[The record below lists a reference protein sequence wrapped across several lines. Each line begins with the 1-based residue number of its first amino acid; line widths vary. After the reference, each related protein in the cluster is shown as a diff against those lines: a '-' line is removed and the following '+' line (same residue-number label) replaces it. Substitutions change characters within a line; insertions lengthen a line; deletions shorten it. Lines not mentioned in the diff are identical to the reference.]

1 MDSHERFK
9 LVLGSASPRRKELL
23 KKTFL
28 NFEIKSADIDEK
40 SVETIPEKFVVDIA
54 NQKAQAVWDLLNNQ
68 NAIVIGADTIVT
80 CDNVI
85 LEKPTNINHARQM
98 LYSLSGR
105 SHDVLTGVSL
115 ISKYAQR
122 SFFSLTKVYF
132 NYLDEDLI
140 EKYLETKDSLDKAG
154 GYGIQSDAMIFVDK
168 IEGSYSNVVGLP
180 VDKVYDELA
189 NMIRHFDSSIK
200 DWRSVIE

>member
-1 MDSHERFK
+1 MDSHDRFK

-40 SVETIPEKFVVDIA
+40 SVETIPDKFVVDIA

-189 NMIRHFDSSIK
+189 NMIRHFDSTIK
-200 DWRSVIE
+200 DWRNVIE